1 MGTIEKKDILKICQK
16 AKAASRQV
24 SLLDSKLKN
33 EILKDASKNL
43 LKNMDVIIEENKK
56 DVQSNK
62 SKLTPST
69 LDRLIL
75 DKKRIISMCEGL
87 VEISK
92 LSDPVGI
99 IMKKW
104 SRPNGLKIQKV
115 TIPLGVLGVIYE
127 SRPNVS
133 ADAAALSLKSGNTL
147 ILRGGSESFN
157 SSLKITE
164 LINQTYKRFNLPEGA
179 LQYIPTKDR
188 SAVGHLLKM
197 DDYVDVLIPRGG
209 RSLIERVL
217 KDSKIHVI
225 RHLDGICHT
234 YIHKSAQRKIASE
247 VTVNAKMRRPG
258 ICGATETILIDK
270 DILQSHLPQIISSLE
285 KYGCLIKGDKDVLKI
300 SDSVKKALEK
310 DWSTEYLD
318 KIVSIKTIN
327 RGVEEAVEH
336 INKYGSGHTDAILA
350 ENNRAVSYFLDNVD
364 SGIVMHNTSTQF
376 ADGGEF
382 GMGAEI
388 GISTSKVHARGPVGV
403 AQLTSFKYKVS
414 GTGQIRP

>member
-1 MGTIEKKDILKICQK
+1 MGKIEKKDILKICQK

-43 LKNMDVIIEENKK
+43 LQNMDLIIEENKK

-75 DKKRIISMCEGL
+75 DEKRIISMCEGL

-92 LSDPVGI
+92 LSDPVGTI
-99 IMKKW
+99 IKKW
-104 SRPNGLKIQKV
+104 NRPNGLKIQKV

-157 SSLKITE
+157 SSSKITE
-164 LINQTYKRFNLPEGA
+164 LINKTYKKFDLPEGA

-188 SAVGHLLKM
+188 SAVGHLLEM

-234 YIHKSAQRKIASE
+234 YIHKSAQKKIASD

-300 SDSVKKALEK
+300 SDSVEKALEE

-327 RGVEEAVEH
+327 KGVEEAVEH

-350 ENNRAVSYFLDNVD
+350 ENNRVVSYFLDNVD

>member
-234 YIHKSAQRKIASE
+234 YIHKSAQRKIASN

-350 ENNRAVSYFLDNVD
+350 ENNRVVSYFLDNVD

>member
-115 TIPLGVLGVIYE
+115 TIPLGVLSVIYE

-197 DDYVDVLIPRGG
+197 DDYIDVLIPRGG
-209 RSLIERVL
+209 RSLIDRVL

-350 ENNRAVSYFLDNVD
+350 ENNRVVSYFLDNVD

-414 GTGQIRP
+414 GTGQIRQ

>member
-164 LINQTYKRFNLPEGA
+164 LIKQTYKRFNLPEGA

-234 YIHKSAQRKIASE
+234 YIHKSAQRKIASD

-350 ENNRAVSYFLDNVD
+350 ENNRVVSYFLDNVD

>member
-164 LINQTYKRFNLPEGA
+164 LIKQTYKRFNLPEGA

-209 RSLIERVL
+209 KSLIERVL

>member
-164 LINQTYKRFNLPEGA
+164 LIKQTYKRFNLPEGA

-350 ENNRAVSYFLDNVD
+350 ENNRVVSYFLDNVD

>member
-209 RSLIERVL
+209 KSLIERVL

-350 ENNRAVSYFLDNVD
+350 ENNRVVSYFLDNVD